1 MLVQQFRD
9 VKNFPF
15 IINGSG
21 LANGVYNVNLKTK
34 QTVSNKRIIIA
45 R

>member
-15 IINGSG
+15 IINGSA